1 MILYSRNEFYAEL
14 NMTRFYTTEF
24 EQYAADSIE
33 KWTRVAQDWIELGD
47 TLVVHLEDV
56 VENKELQI
64 RRILSFLGID
74 PDERRFNCV
83 KHGHFDIFKRQPI
96 KFEISP
102 FPEHI
107 VEKIKKQIDIV
118 NKTLLNYGH
127 RPLPTEKYKQF

>member
-1 MILYSRNEFYAEL
+1 
-14 NMTRFYTTEF
+14 MTRFYTTEF

-83 KHGHFDIFKRQPI
+83 KHGHFDIFKHQPI

>member
-1 MILYSRNEFYAEL
+1 MFLYFRNEFYAEL

-118 NKTLLNYGH
+118 NRTLLNYGH